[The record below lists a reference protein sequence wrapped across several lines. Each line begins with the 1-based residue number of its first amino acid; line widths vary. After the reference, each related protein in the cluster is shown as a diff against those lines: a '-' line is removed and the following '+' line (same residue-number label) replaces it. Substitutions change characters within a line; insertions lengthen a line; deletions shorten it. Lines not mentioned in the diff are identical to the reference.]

1 MIFADKVVQLRKKS
15 GWSQEELAEKLNVTR
30 QSVSKWEGAQS
41 IPDLEKILQLAQIFG
56 VSTDYLLKDELAEA
70 EYTKSDDSSSVRRVS
85 MEEANAF
92 LQVKQATAGRIAF
105 ATFLCILSPICLFLL
120 AAASETGMLPIRE
133 NLAGGAGMIVMLL
146 LVAVAVA
153 MFISCG
159 GMTNP
164 YAYLEAEV
172 FETEYGVSGMVRERQ
187 RQYRSTY
194 TRYNVLG
201 ACLCILSAIP
211 LFGGAFLSENGLFL
225 VGRHAA
231 PNRPR
236 GDFFH
241 RGRRQLGQHGKAASG
256 GRLYADKK
264 ENQLYHRRGEHRVL
278 VRGSSRVPGMQP
290 PRPFLAGKLGHMACG
305 GGDGRMQRIGR
316 AKKIKR
322 THQKRESGRFRLPFL
337 SLLHRFRLR
346 SAFSRWLS

>member
-1 MIFADKVVQLRKKS
+1 
-15 GWSQEELAEKLNVTR
+15 
-30 QSVSKWEGAQS
+30 
-41 IPDLEKILQLAQIFG
+41 
-56 VSTDYLLKDELAEA
+56 
-70 EYTKSDDSSSVRRVS
+70 
-85 MEEANAF
+85 
-92 LQVKQATAGRIAF
+92 
-105 ATFLCILSPICLFLL
+105 
-120 AAASETGMLPIRE
+120 
-133 NLAGGAGMIVMLL
+133 MIVMLL

-159 GMTNP
+159 GMTSP

-225 VGRHAA
+225 VGMLSVMLLLI
-231 PNRPR
+231 
-236 GDFFH
+236 GLGVIFFIV
-241 RGRRQLGQHGKAASG
+241 GGVNWASMEK
-256 GRLYADKK
+256 LLQDKK

-278 VRGSSRVPGMQP
+278 VRGSGRVPGMQP

-305 GGDGRMQRIGR
+305 GRAVCGGDGRMQPIGR
-316 AKKIKR
+316 AKKVKR
-322 THQKRESGRFRLPFL
+322 TNQKRESGRFRFPFL

>member
-1 MIFADKVVQLRKKS
+1 M
-15 GWSQEELAEKLNVTR
+15 
-30 QSVSKWEGAQS
+30 
-41 IPDLEKILQLAQIFG
+41 QLAQIFG

-159 GMTNP
+159 GMTSP

-225 VGRHAA
+225 VGMLSVMLLLIGLGVIFFIVGGVNWASMEKLLQEGDYTRTKKKTSSITGVVSTVYWCVAA
-231 PNRPR
+231 AVYLACSLPGHSWRESWVIWLVA
-236 GDFFH
+236 GVLF
-241 RGRRQLGQHGKAASG
+241 AAVMAVCS
-256 GRLYADKK
+256 A
-264 ENQLYHRRGEHRVL
+264 
-278 VRGSSRVPGMQP
+278 
-290 PRPFLAGKLGHMACG
+290 LAG
-305 GGDGRMQRIGR
+305 R
-316 AKKIKR
+316 KK
-322 THQKRESGRFRLPFL
+322 
-337 SLLHRFRLR
+337 
-346 SAFSRWLS
+346 

>member
-1 MIFADKVVQLRKKS
+1 M
-15 GWSQEELAEKLNVTR
+15 
-30 QSVSKWEGAQS
+30 
-41 IPDLEKILQLAQIFG
+41 
-56 VSTDYLLKDELAEA
+56 
-70 EYTKSDDSSSVRRVS
+70 
-85 MEEANAF
+85 
-92 LQVKQATAGRIAF
+92 KQATAGRIAF
-105 ATFLCILSPICLFLL
+105 ATFCASSPPICLFLL

-159 GMTNP
+159 GMTSP

-225 VGRHAA
+225 VGMLSVMLLLIGLGVIFFFIVGGVNWASMEKLLQE
-231 PNRPR
+231 
-236 GDFFH
+236 GDYT
-241 RGRRQLGQHGKAASG
+241 RT
-256 GRLYADKK
+256 KK
-264 ENQLYHRRGEHRVL
+264 KNQLYHRRGEHRVL
-278 VRGSSRVPGMQP
+278 VRGSGRVPACSLPGHSWRESWVIWPVAGVLFAAVMAVCSA
-290 PRPFLAGKLGHMACG
+290 LAG
-305 GGDGRMQRIGR
+305 R
-316 AKKIKR
+316 KKVKR
-322 THQKRESGRFRLPFL
+322 THQKRGKRQIPL
-337 SLLHRFRLR
+337 SLSFIASPFQAALRFQQMALVTFYLFVQPVQYGLHLADARSQLAALFHQQLFARGNGLVSLPEQAHIFNQRLHGSPALR
-346 SAFSRWLS
+346 IHLMKFTQLQSSSV